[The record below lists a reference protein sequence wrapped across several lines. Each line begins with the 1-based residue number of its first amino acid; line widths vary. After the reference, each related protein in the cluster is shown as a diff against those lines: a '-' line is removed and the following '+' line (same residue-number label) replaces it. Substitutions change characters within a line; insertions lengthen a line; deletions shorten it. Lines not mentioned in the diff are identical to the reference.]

1 MDLRKIIYTL
11 IIVTLSSN
19 YSIGQSNNLTIFDST
34 RTYWFD
40 ATFIDCKGNTLT
52 REKIKL
58 KPLGIPWEFQESQT
72 KYEITYFP
80 TDSVIDRMRNP
91 SSKKKRKWEGIVI
104 STKNTS
110 GATEDSSGVWT
121 HPLRKNQYMYTEV
134 CAFPE
139 VRYDKLEVGKR
150 WDGSTL
156 FILFGWGR
164 FKGKVSHSY
173 LVEKKL
179 DYNFNGEQLTE
190 CWQILGTGVHN
201 KLGTSTVRYVF
212 HRKYGFLEF
221 NYEFFDGTKIHFKLN
236 NIQYSKP

>member
-1 MDLRKIIYTL
+1 MDLRKKIYTL

-52 REKIKL
+52 RENIKL

-80 TDSVIDRMRNP
+80 DSAVWEMRNP
-91 SSKKKRKWEGIVI
+91 SSKKKREWEGIDVFL
-104 STKNTS
+104 TATS
-110 GATEDSSGVWT
+110 GATEDSSGVWM
-121 HPLRKNQYMYTEV
+121 HPIRANQYMYTEV

-139 VRYDKLEVGKR
+139 VMYSKLKEGIS
-150 WDGSTL
+150 WESNSII
-156 FILFGWGR
+156 ILFGWGR
-164 FKGKVSHSY
+164 FKGKVTKSY
-173 LVEKKL
+173 QVEKKL

-236 NIQYSKP
+236 NIEYSQP